1 MRATYIRI
9 IMAMLIEMKCLQ
21 LTQLPIVNK
30 FLCLCLELGLGFL
43 RFLTVHNFI
52 GDICPFPHLYENI
65 VSPFTMFCQALHS
78 MSLSLTDFRKY
89 TNNSILSP
97 TFFFVI
103 VIRFDYLMQQNNTK
117 TIIYCSCWFLIVS
130 SSALS

>member
-1 MRATYIRI
+1 MRATYIRL

-52 GDICPFPHLYENI
+52 GNMCPFPHLYVNI
-65 VSPFTMFCQALHS
+65 VSPFIMFCQASHS
-78 MSLSLTDFRKY
+78 ESFSLTDFRKY

-103 VIRFDYLMQQNNTK
+103 VIRFDYLMQENNIK
-117 TIIYCSCWFLIVS
+117 TIINGSCWFLIVS
-130 SSALS
+130 SSVLN